1 MGVESKGGAVSFD
14 CFLQGLILVNER
26 KQHIS
31 LLLSSDVNNCP
42 PNIPA
47 FSFPLSPQTP
57 PPPWRR
63 THGDLWW
70 APPQPA
76 AVGASQWGWGVFRA
90 PAWLDV
96 CVKNSAGGGATTR
109 SRQT

>member
-57 PPPWRR
+57 PPPSP
-63 THGDLWW
+63 HGD
-70 APPQPA
+70 APMVTFGGQPTSGSWGISMG
-76 AVGASQWGWGVFRA
+76 VGGCSAHLAGR
-90 PAWLDV
+90 V
-96 CVKNSAGGGATTR
+96 C
-109 SRQT
+109 